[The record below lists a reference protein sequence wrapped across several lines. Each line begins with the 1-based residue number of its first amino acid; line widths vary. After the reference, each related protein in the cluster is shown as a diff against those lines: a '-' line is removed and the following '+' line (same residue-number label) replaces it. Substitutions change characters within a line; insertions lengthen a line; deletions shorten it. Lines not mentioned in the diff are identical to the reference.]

1 MGEPVQTLTEYHE
14 KLIQRKKVRCL
25 NFILLLLACATMQVS
40 AQTISAVKVAQEGQ
54 HLRICYTLQTSA
66 PATIELWVSENGG
79 SSWQGPLQQVQ
90 GDVGAGIPSGERC
103 ALWRVLEERESLVGS
118 NLRFKVSARSRQSWE
133 PEMVFVEGGTF
144 TMGCTSEQGSDCE
157 SDESPSHQVKL
168 SSFQIGKYE
177 VTQGQWKAIMG
188 NNPSYFSACDSCP
201 VENVSWNDVQ
211 DFIRKLNKQ
220 LGKDYRLPTE
230 AEWEYAARGGNKSKG
245 YKYAGGNVLESVGWN
260 TDNSGSKTHEV
271 GQKQANELGLYDM
284 TGNVWEWCSDW
295 YGNYTSGA
303 QSNPKGPNSGS
314 YRVLRGGSWD
324 CNAIYCRVSD
334 RNFNS
339 PDYRLTDYGFR
350 LVLPEVQ

>member
-1 MGEPVQTLTEYHE
+1 VSYS
-14 KLIQRKKVRCL
+14 KI
-25 NFILLLLACATMQVS
+25 ILLSLAYATMQVS

-54 HLRICYTLQTSA
+54 HLRICYSLQTNA

-79 SSWQGPLQQVQ
+79 STWQGPLNKVQ

-144 TMGCTSEQGSDCE
+144 TMGCTSEQVGDCE
-157 SDESPSHQVKL
+157 GDESPSHEVTL
-168 SSFQIGKYE
+168 NNFQIGKYE
-177 VTQGQWKAIMG
+177 VTQSQWKAIMG
-188 NNPSYFSACDSCP
+188 GNPSYFSGCDNCP
-201 VENVSWNDVQ
+201 VERVSWNDVLK
-211 DFIRKLNKQ
+211 FIRKLNEKS
-220 LGKDYRLPTE
+220 GKNYRLPTE

-245 YKYAGGNVLESVGWN
+245 YKYAGGNVPGSVAWYD
-260 TDNSGSKTHEV
+260 DNSGSKTHEV

-284 TGNVWEWCSDW
+284 SGNVWEWCSDW
-295 YGNYTSGA
+295 YRNYSSGA

-314 YRVLRGGSWD
+314 YRVLRGGGWSF
-324 CNAIYCRVSD
+324 NAGYCRVSNRSS
-334 RNFNS
+334 RN
-339 PDYRLTDYGFR
+339 PDYRNRGIGFR